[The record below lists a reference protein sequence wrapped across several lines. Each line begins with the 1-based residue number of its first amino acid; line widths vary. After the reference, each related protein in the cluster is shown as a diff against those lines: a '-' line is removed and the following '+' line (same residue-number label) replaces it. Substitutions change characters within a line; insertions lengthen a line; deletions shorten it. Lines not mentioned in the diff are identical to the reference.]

1 MRSPA
6 EGVARTEPGRG
17 GRRGY
22 PRGLGEDI
30 HREAG
35 IPSSPTLTAFGRH
48 AGTSSSD
55 TIFLPHMDLVK
66 DRFRAGNDD
75 PALGTPG
82 SGGRRREGSVS
93 PRRSHRSE
101 GQHPHAG
108 FPDRHTVLASERNA
122 PPEEGVNL
130 RAVGVPRPPG
140 GARQLPPEGGHR
152 GVAPPGPG
160 GPGRA
165 VPRGPSRGLPTPER
179 TLRSR
184 RTFVACRSSENGPG
198 KPAIRSNRWL
208 QPQQAPDRTFDCPL
222 EDGWLSRAG
231 TTPPS
236 PCPRGN
242 TPG

>member
-6 EGVARTEPGRG
+6 EGVARAEPGRG

-55 TIFLPHMDLVK
+55 TIF
-66 DRFRAGNDD
+66 
-75 PALGTPG
+75 
-82 SGGRRREGSVS
+82 SVS

-101 GQHPHAG
+101 DQHPHAG

-165 VPRGPSRGLPTPER
+165 VPCGPSRGLPTPER

-236 PCPRGN
+236 PCPRGY